1 MSLPRN
7 LADAYLM
14 TMTKHPDLR
23 VPIHH
28 PGFLELLR
36 RDGQDKPPTQ
46 AEIKKQKSD
55 ERIAILK
62 SRLKS

>member
-7 LADAYLM
+7 LMDAYLL

-23 VPIHH
+23 TPAPH

-36 RDGQDKPPTQ
+36 RDGQDKPPTA
-46 AEIKKQKSD
+46 AEVKRQKQE
-55 ERIAILK
+55 ERMAVLK